1 MNLKITFTV
10 FLGIFFA
17 IIIFYYVMDWY
28 PSNFDPTYSWVEHIK
43 NKSDKPKILIFGSS
57 HTGSLDTDY
66 IQEYLKDR
74 GSESEIFN
82 LSQSSDYPSRRAHTI
97 GYIGELNP
105 KMILYGIEIRMFEG
119 QSPVE
124 KEQLTALQITK
135 IKSIVPNTKN
145 IFESIL
151 FPLWDNDFF
160 SKIPKSPK
168 ITTLQTI
175 KHFVRNS
182 DQSMYLDIDSNRP
195 FFNIEK
201 TITPIVELK
210 ELEKDWKKKN
220 PQFYGINPETNGEFE
235 TLKNLIK
242 EMEQK
247 DVKIVIFAT
256 PKSSV
261 YLDWLNE
268 DDKEIFNKMLQDI
281 GNSDT
286 SVYIQYD
293 KYADYNIWSDVV
305 HVVEH
310 NEMYSEDIAKIILK
324 EIEK

>member
-66 IQEYLKDR
+66 IQEYLIDR
-74 GSESEIFN
+74 GSEAEIFN

-97 GYIGELNP
+97 GYISELNP

-119 QSPVE
+119 QSPIE
-124 KEQLTALQITK
+124 QEQLTALQITK
-135 IKSIVPNTKN
+135 IKSVVPNIKN

-182 DQSMYLDIDSNRP
+182 DQTLSMDITSNRP

-201 TITPIVELK
+201 TIAPIIELK

-220 PQFYGINPETNGEFE
+220 PQFYGISPEINGEFD

-242 EMEQK
+242 EMQKK
-247 DVKIVIFAT
+247 DVKVVIFAT

-261 YLDWLNE
+261 YLDWLNPN
-268 DDKEIFNKMLQDI
+268 DKQIFNKMLGEI
-281 GNSDT
+281 ENLDT
-286 SVYIQYD
+286 PVYPQYD
-293 KYADYNIWSDVV
+293 KYADYNIWSDVS